1 MKHLLTALIA
11 AISVAL
17 PLHAYEPTQ
26 TISVRVIDHEGSP
39 VSHLGLDVSIG
50 EHQSF
55 GRTNGEGVV
64 RTSLPIP
71 PDGQS
76 VRVMPRPQSEFM
88 FRGDVYHMRFDI
100 DGSGFREDRQY
111 RPATYRALPA
121 MHLLCLSNTLS
132 ASDMVDGRYTLRLPP
147 SVACTL
153 TLNTDASPSA
163 DSRHL
168 SGIQRSGGFWVPLY
182 AVPKDSS
189 SKIRF
194 PVPTGEVSKIG
205 LIDSGIGRLIS
216 IDATNEREQS
226 AEIDMSAP
234 HNAIECTVRWQVT
247 DNNDR
252 MAFCLVSESG
262 DIAYAIRSVYRPFL
276 GSSIT
281 SNFELKKYRSKTI
294 SAAPGRYVL
303 VPMPDEIDLNTNLW
317 SPGSVFD
324 TLLRLRRGEDLPH
337 LKRIT
342 IPEGGTV
349 ELSSED
355 FLGPPAETETPA
367 EADPR

>member
-1 MKHLLTALIA
+1 MKPLLTTLIA
-11 AISVAL
+11 ALFLVL
-17 PLHAYEPTQ
+17 PLHADDPTQ

-39 VSHLGLDVSIG
+39 VSHLGLKVSIG
-50 EHQSF
+50 EHQSY
-55 GRTNGEGVV
+55 GRTDSEGVLH
-64 RTSLPIP
+64 TSWAISQ
-71 PDGQS
+71 DDQS
-76 VRVMPRPQSEFM
+76 VKVMPRPEREFM
-88 FRGDVYHMRFDI
+88 IHGQVYHYRFYI
-100 DGSGFREDRQY
+100 DGSEFREDRQY
-111 RPATYRALPA
+111 RPATYTALPA

-132 ASDMVDGRYTLRLPP
+132 ATDMVNGRYTLRLPP
-147 SVACTL
+147 SVACIL
-153 TLNTDASPSA
+153 TLNTDESPSG

-194 PVPTGEVSKIG
+194 QVPMGEVSEIG
-205 LIDSGIGRLIS
+205 LIDSGIGRVIS
-216 IDATNEREQS
+216 VNATNGREQS
-226 AEIDMSAP
+226 LEIDMTAP

-247 DNNDR
+247 DDNDR
-252 MAFCLVSESG
+252 VAFCLVSESG
-262 DIAYAIRSVYRPFL
+262 DIAYVIRSAHRAFL

-303 VPMPDEIDLNTNLW
+303 VPIPDKIDLNTNFW
-317 SPGSVFD
+317 APGSVFD
-324 TLLRLRRGEDLPH
+324 TLLRLRRGEELPH

-355 FLGPPAETETPA
+355 FLDPPADTPPQT
-367 EADPR
+367 DPR